1 MAGAEVYTPANP
13 TCKIMTFRPTMEEF
27 KDFNQYLVYMESQ
40 GAHRAGLAKVIP
52 PKGWKPRRTYDDIDD
67 LMIDAP
73 IQQMVAGQSGL
84 FTQYNIQKKPL
95 SVQEFRR
102 LANSDM
108 YCTPRYLNY
117 EDLERKYWKNLTFVS
132 PIYGADVS
140 GSLYDEDVE
149 EWNIGHLNSILDV
162 IEEDCGVSIQ
172 GVNTPYLYFGM
183 WKTTFS
189 WHTEDMDLYSINYL
203 HFGEPKSWYAIPPE
217 HGKRLERLA
226 TGFFPNSFKGCE
238 AFLRHKMTLISPSI
252 LKKYG
257 IPFDKITQEAGEF
270 MITFPYGYHA
280 GFNHGFNC
288 AESTNFATV
297 RWIDYGKVAT
307 QCTCSKDMVKI
318 SMEPFVKRFQPDR
331 YANWMLGKDSTPI
344 DHTFATP
351 SSTPELQSWLQRRRK
366 SKPANKGSTH
376 SRMRSK
382 RLRTTEEPVGLDG
395 SSALS
400 SSKRKGLGGPPG
412 PKVRRSVAGPAS
424 RAEKEEEDKEEK
436 KEGRGAES
444 KHNQNQNSVHLSG
457 PCRQMCVVKVNR
469 VESNSLGFASVDPKN
484 SCSSSFP
491 SPASLV
497 KNDLKAE
504 TDTHIDPQRLSGSG
518 VTSRTPEGL
527 RHLPEVIQMH
537 SGINQ
542 SRCYTP
548 EPQDLSTS
556 QDCSTRTATL
566 EASRLCSSSHTTNT
580 QMSLCRPDSEAQT
593 SSSSCQENSL
603 SLAPNTESSI
613 DTSTENHTNNPSKA
627 EKMDTVDPKH
637 INPHSTTEALYDL
650 KTEPAEGG
658 RCTPC
663 GPSSSS
669 GHKCSLEN
677 SSTEESIFPPLL
689 QRNAGDMPHL
699 TPEPLDKVGI
709 SPLPPV
715 LIQEMPSLTP
725 ADDGLTDGL
734 KSRAYTHQLA
744 PVLQR
749 ETPAGSPFSHGAKQ
763 EETETDL
770 MMSKQSLNA
779 EHANNWHLDSPY
791 NCDRAAVSS
800 LERSTAQFTSNA
812 MHKITSGGVQEMLI
826 IPEKDNAKL
835 ENLTPGQSDALSRHL
850 VQSIAPQTEQQS
862 SLAELT
868 SKDNSKDPALRD
880 SAFSLRSSSL
890 NGASNDNPQALSPSI
905 CTQNNSHTALQLH
918 HTTYSPSH
926 CTSYIEPKP
935 FSSSIWKNF
944 NSQSPAVLIQSLHPE
959 LASDFTHD
967 PLHYTM
973 WTEPQCKEVTDL
985 DDPEQ
990 DLRES
995 ENQKEE
1001 AGPLTW
1007 AQLEPTSLVSVGAVE
1022 PLGLCE
1028 EYELHRGETDGAKAL
1043 SLCGELGRQR
1053 ETQESLH
1060 SDIAVSPLVMRVG
1073 EQDGVSDMEEGGSDG
1088 EEAEQQGSAKGETSS
1103 DSSEEEEEEE
1113 EENDTSNYE
1122 CDESGLEPGEVCA
1135 YPALSVKRTTKSW
1148 RHPLRKP
1155 TARAVPTAVKQQAA
1169 SDDEPPEA
1177 SLADEDEP
1185 EMEVW
1190 AKPLVYLWQSRK
1202 SCFTAEREY
1211 NAHAA
1216 TMQPYC
1222 AVCTLFMPYYQAE
1235 DKGEDNRPIIT
1246 KDTSKPS
1253 STKDCSTRPC
1263 RSLRRTKPL
1272 IPEICFSFREQN
1284 CPPTPTNPLLQ
1295 EDGTSPL
1302 LNCQG
1307 CCLQV
1312 HASCYGVAADGVSEQ
1327 WSCDRCT
1334 EGSFTAEC
1342 SLCNLRGGAL
1352 KKTQNDKWAHVMCAV
1367 ALPEARFNN
1376 EAKRGPID
1384 TSRIPM
1390 QRYKLKCIYCRK
1402 RSAGR
1407 RQAGACIQCS
1417 CGRCPTSF
1425 HVTCAHAAGVIMEPD
1440 DWPYVVSITCH
1451 RHQSRSSSAQRA
1463 CQASISLGQT
1473 VISKHKNLRYYS
1485 SKVTQITSQTFYE
1498 VMFDDGSFS
1507 NDTYP
1512 EDIVSRDCVNL
1523 GPPEVGGTVQVKW
1536 PDGLFYGAK
1545 YLGSNISYMYQV
1557 EFEDGSQVLAKR
1569 EDVYTLDEDLPKKV
1583 KRRLSTASSMRF
1595 QDAFFTTQ
1603 GERKRQRT
1611 PNSRFQKDYVALP
1624 GLRTT
1629 AKSTWEQ
1636 RSHKGK

>member
-1 MAGAEVYTPANP
+1 MAGAEVFTPANP

-162 IEEDCGVSIQ
+162 IEEDSGVSIQ

-183 WKTTFS
+183 WKTSFS

-307 QCTCSKDMVKI
+307 QCTCSRDMVKI
-318 SMEPFVKRFQPDR
+318 SMEPFVKLFQPDR
-331 YANWMLGKDSTPI
+331 YPNWMLGKDSTPI
-344 DHTFATP
+344 DHTHATP
-351 SSTPELQSWLQRRRK
+351 STTPELQSWLQRRRK
-366 SKPANKGSTH
+366 TKPTNKGSH

-395 SSALS
+395 SSTLN
-400 SSKRKGLGGPPG
+400 SSKRKGLGGPLG
-412 PKVRRSVAGPAS
+412 PKVRRSVSGTTCKED
-424 RAEKEEEDKEEK
+424 EKEKK
-436 KEGRGAES
+436 KEAAT
-444 KHNQNQNSVHLSG
+444 KHNQNHNAFQLPG

-469 VESNSLGFASVDPKN
+469 VESNSLGFSTKGLSHN
-484 SCSSSFP
+484 SPSSTFP
-491 SPASLV
+491 SSASPL
-497 KNDLKAE
+497 NSDLKAK
-504 TDTHIDPQRLSGSG
+504 TDTCIDPKHLSESG

-527 RHLPEVIQMH
+527 RQWPEATQMRP
-537 SGINQ
+537 SINE
-542 SRCYTP
+542 SRCPSP
-548 EPQDLSTS
+548 EPQDLSTL
-556 QDCSTRTATL
+556 QDSSIRAPPL
-566 EASRLCSSSHTTNT
+566 EANVLSSPSHTTST
-580 QMSLCRPDSEAQT
+580 AAEMSLCPPDCEAKMHGSACREDT
-593 SSSSCQENSL
+593 L
-603 SLAPNTESSI
+603 SLEPNTESSM
-613 DTSTENHTNNPSKA
+613 DAGSENTNDAAKA
-627 EKMDTVDPKH
+627 EKMEKAADPKNF
-637 INPHSTTEALYDL
+637 NPHFNAEALYDV
-650 KTEPAEGG
+650 KTEPIDGG
-658 RCTPC
+658 SHFSCVSLSP
-663 GPSSSS
+663 S
-669 GHKCSLEN
+669 GHNCSSEN
-677 SSTEESIFPPLL
+677 SSPEDNLFPPLL
-689 QRNAGDMPHL
+689 QRNAVDMPRL
-699 TPEPLDKVGI
+699 TPEPVDKVGI
-709 SPLPPV
+709 CPLPPV
-715 LIQEMPSLTP
+715 LTQEMPSLTP
-725 ADDGLTDGL
+725 AHDGLTDVP
-734 KSRAYTHQLA
+734 KSRMCSNQVA

-749 ETPAGSPFSHGAKQ
+749 ETPTGCLPSHGAKQ
-763 EETETDL
+763 DKRETDL
-770 MMSKQSLNA
+770 MIAKERLAVKLS
-779 EHANNWHLDSPY
+779 NNWHSDSPY
-791 NCDRAAVSS
+791 NCEGAAVSVS
-800 LERSTAQFTSNA
+800 EGKTAHLTINA
-812 MHKITSGGVQEMLI
+812 MCKITSGDVHEMPI
-826 IPEKDNAKL
+826 AAEKDHTKL
-835 ENLTPGQSDALSRHL
+835 ENITTGQTEAPHRQL
-850 VQSIAPQTEQQS
+850 VQSNSSHTEQQY
-862 SLAELT
+862 SLTELAN
-868 SKDNSKDPALRD
+868 KYNSKDLVQRD
-880 SAFSLRSSSL
+880 SVSSLCSAGSLLTGSSNNNPAAPSPPVCTLNDSHSASQLHHNTAYSSSL
-890 NGASNDNPQALSPSI
+890 CAS
-905 CTQNNSHTALQLH
+905 QN
-918 HTTYSPSH
+918 
-926 CTSYIEPKP
+926 SYLESKP

-944 NSQSPAVLIQSLHPE
+944 NSQSPAVLIQSLNPE
-959 LASDFTHD
+959 LPPDFTHD
-967 PLHYTM
+967 TLPYTM

-985 DDPEQ
+985 DDPQQ

-995 ENQKEE
+995 DNLEDET
-1001 AGPLTW
+1001 GPLTW

-1022 PLGLCE
+1022 PMGICGD
-1028 EYELHRGETDGAKAL
+1028 YELHRGEAEGSEAL
-1043 SLCGELGRQR
+1043 SLCRELERQR
-1053 ETQESLH
+1053 DTEESLH
-1060 SDIAVSPLVMRVG
+1060 SGASVSPLEMGEG

-1088 EEAEQQGSAKGETSS
+1088 EEVEQQSNTKEDTSS
-1103 DSSEEEEEEE
+1103 DSSDEE
-1113 EENDTSNYE
+1113 EENNTSNYE
-1122 CDESGLEPGEVCA
+1122 CDELGLEPGEVCA
-1135 YPALSVKRTTKSW
+1135 YPALSVKRTSKSW

-1169 SDDEPPEA
+1169 SDDEPTEA
-1177 SLADEDEP
+1177 ALAEEEEQ
-1185 EMEVW
+1185 EMEAW
-1190 AKPLVYLWQSRK
+1190 AKPLVYLWQNKK

-1216 TMQPYC
+1216 TMQPFC
-1222 AVCTLFMPYYQAE
+1222 AVCTLFMPYYQGEDKAEENTPIAAE
-1235 DKGEDNRPIIT
+1235 DCT
-1246 KDTSKPS
+1246 KSPFPMEGP
-1253 STKDCSTRPC
+1253 TRLC
-1263 RSLRRTKPL
+1263 RGLRRTKPL
-1272 IPEICFSFREQN
+1272 VPEICFSFREQN

-1302 LNCQG
+1302 LCCQG

-1312 HASCYGVAADGVSEQ
+1312 HASCYGVAADDVSEQ

-1342 SLCNLRGGAL
+1342 CLCNLRGGAL
-1352 KKTQNDKWAHVMCAV
+1352 KKTQNDKWAHIMCAV
-1367 ALPEARFNN
+1367 ALPEARFSN

-1390 QRYKLKCIYCRK
+1390 QRYKLRCIYCRK
-1402 RSAGR
+1402 RCAGK

-1425 HVTCAHAAGVIMEPD
+1425 HVTCAHAAGVTMEPD

-1451 RHQSRSSSAQRA
+1451 RHQSRSSSAKQRA

-1485 SKVTQITSQTFYE
+1485 SKVTQISSQMFYE

-1523 GPPEVGGTVQVKW
+1523 GPPEVGEAVQVKW

-1545 YLGSNISYMYQV
+1545 YLGSNVSYMYQV

>member
-1 MAGAEVYTPANP
+1 MAGAEVFTPANP

-297 RWIDYGKVAT
+297 RWIDYGKIAT

-331 YANWMLGKDSTPI
+331 YANWMLGKDSAPV
-344 DHTFATP
+344 DHTLATP
-351 SSTPELQSWLQRRRK
+351 STTPELQSWLQRRRK
-366 SKPANKGSTH
+366 TKSSNKSGTH

-382 RLRTTEEPVGLDG
+382 RLRTTEEPVDLDG
-395 SSALS
+395 NAALS
-400 SSKRKGLGGPPG
+400 SSKRKSLSGPSG
-412 PKVRRSVAGPAS
+412 PKVRRSVAATACRG
-424 RAEKEEEDKEEK
+424 EKDTEEK
-436 KEGRGAES
+436 KEGREVES
-444 KHNQNQNSVHLSG
+444 KHNQNQISAQLSG

-469 VESNSLGFASVDPKN
+469 VEGNSLGFSDLEPKN
-484 SCSSSFP
+484 SQSSSCTSTARP
-491 SPASLV
+491 V
-497 KNDLKAE
+497 KKDLKAE
-504 TDTHIDPQRLSGSG
+504 TVTLSGSG
-518 VTSRTPEGL
+518 VKSRTPEGF
-527 RHLPEVIQMH
+527 RHWPKTSQMH
-537 SGINQ
+537 TGTDEPVHGS
-542 SRCYTP
+542 P
-548 EPQDLSTS
+548 EPQDLSLS
-556 QDCSTRTATL
+556 QDCSIRATKL
-566 EASRLCSSSHTTNT
+566 SSSSHTK
-580 QMSLCRPDSEAQT
+580 DSSVETDMASCPLDCDAQT
-593 SSSSCQENSL
+593 SSSLCRENSL
-603 SLAPNTESSI
+603 SLRPNFTSST
-613 DTSTENHTNNPSKA
+613 DTGTRNIINNAAKPQKT
-627 EKMDTVDPKH
+627 DTVDPKH
-637 INPHSTTEALYDL
+637 INPHITTEALYDL
-650 KTEPAEGG
+650 KPEPVEGDS
-658 RCTPC
+658 CTSC
-663 GPSSSS
+663 ASSS
-669 GHKCSLEN
+669 GRNCNLIN
-677 SSTEESIFPPLL
+677 SNTEENIFPPLL
-689 QRNAGDMPHL
+689 QMNAGDMPHL
-699 TPEPLDKVGI
+699 TPEPADKIGI
-709 SPLPPV
+709 CSLPPV
-715 LIQEMPSLTP
+715 LTQEMPSLTP
-725 ADDGLTDGL
+725 ADIGLSDVP
-734 KSRAYTHQLA
+734 KSRTSSHRVA

-749 ETPAGSPFSHGAKQ
+749 ETPAGSPSSHEFKQ
-763 EETETDL
+763 EEAGTDL
-770 MMSKQSLNA
+770 MMSKESLCV
-779 EHANNWHLDSPY
+779 EDANNWHLDPPY
-791 NCDRAAVSS
+791 NCEAAAAAAASS
-800 LERSTAQFTSNA
+800 LEHNVAHLSSNT
-812 MHKITSGGVQEMLI
+812 MQKITSGGVHEILI
-826 IPEKDNAKL
+826 MPEIAVEKDHTKL
-835 ENLTPGQSDALSRHL
+835 ENLNSGLSDVSSCQLAGN
-850 VQSIAPQTEQQS
+850 IAAQTKQQS
-862 SLAELT
+862 SLTELV
-868 SKDNSKDPALRD
+868 SNDNSKEPAQRD
-880 SAFSLRSSSL
+880 IAFSLSGAGSPLTASS
-890 NGASNDNPQALSPSI
+890 NNNPQPPSPPVR
-905 CTQNNSHTALQLH
+905 TQNASQSALQLS
-918 HTTYSPSH
+918 TYSLSH
-926 CTSYIEPKP
+926 CTPQNPYMEPKP
-935 FSSSIWKNF
+935 FSSSIWKNL
-944 NSQSPAVLIQSLHPE
+944 NSQSPAVLIQSLNPE
-959 LASDFTHD
+959 LPSDFTHD
-967 PLHYTM
+967 PLPYTM

-995 ENQKEE
+995 VNQEEE

-1007 AQLEPTSLVSVGAVE
+1007 AQLEPTSLVSVGATE
-1022 PLGLCE
+1022 HLGLCGD
-1028 EYELHRGETDGAKAL
+1028 YELHRGETDGAEAL
-1043 SLCGELGRQR
+1043 SLCRELGRR
-1053 ETQESLH
+1053 KETEESLH
-1060 SDIAVSPLVMRVG
+1060 SDSAVTPLVMRVG
-1073 EQDGVSDMEEGGSDG
+1073 EPDEVSDMEEGGSDG
-1088 EEAEQQGSAKGETSS
+1088 EEAAQRSIVKRESSSESS
-1103 DSSEEEEEEE
+1103 DEE

-1135 YPALSVKRTTKSW
+1135 YPVLSVKRTTKSW

-1177 SLADEDEP
+1177 SLAEEEEEEP
-1185 EMEVW
+1185 EMEAW
-1190 AKPLVYLWQSRK
+1190 AKPLIYLWQNRK

-1216 TMQPYC
+1216 TMLPYC
-1222 AVCTLFMPYYQAE
+1222 AVCALFMPYYQAE
-1235 DKGEDNRPIIT
+1235 DKPEDNRPNIAMET
-1246 KDTSKPS
+1246 PKSPS
-1253 STKDCSTRPC
+1253 SQEVSAYPHRG
-1263 RSLRRTKPL
+1263 LRRTKPL
-1272 IPEICFSFREQN
+1272 VPEICFSYREQN

-1295 EDGTSPL
+1295 EDGISPL
-1302 LNCQG
+1302 LYCQG

-1312 HASCYGVAADGVSEQ
+1312 HASCYGVAADDVSEQ

-1334 EGSFTAEC
+1334 EGNFTAEC
-1342 SLCNLRGGAL
+1342 GLCNLRGGAL
-1352 KKTQNDKWAHVMCAV
+1352 KKTQNDKWAHIMCAV
-1367 ALPEARFNN
+1367 ALPEARFIN

-1384 TSRIPM
+1384 TSMIPM

-1402 RSAGR
+1402 RCAGK

-1451 RHQSRSSSAQRA
+1451 RHQSRSSSAKQRA

-1485 SKVTQITSQTFYE
+1485 SKVTQITSQMFYE

-1512 EDIVSRDCVNL
+1512 EDIVSRDCVNV
-1523 GPPEVGGTVQVKW
+1523 GPPEVGEAVQVKW

-1545 YLGSNISYMYQV
+1545 YLGSNVSYMYQV

-1583 KRRLSTASSMRF
+1583 KRRLSQASSMRF

-1611 PNSRFQKDYVALP
+1611 PNSRFQKDFVALS

-1629 AKSTWEQ
+1629 IKSTWEQ

>member
-331 YANWMLGKDSTPI
+331 YPTWMLGKDLTPI
-344 DHTFATP
+344 DHTHATP
-351 SSTPELQSWLQRRRK
+351 STTPELQSWLQRRRK
-366 SKPANKGSTH
+366 AKSAAKGGGH

-395 SSALS
+395 ASTLNT
-400 SSKRKGLGGPPG
+400 SKRKGVGGPPVA
-412 PKVRRSVAGPAS
+412 KVRKSISGPAC
-424 RAEKEEEDKEEK
+424 KEEK
-436 KEGRGAES
+436 EKKKEQES
-444 KHNQNQNSVHLSG
+444 KHNINQTSAQLPG
-457 PCRQMCVVKVNR
+457 ACRQMCVVKVNR
-469 VESNSLGFASVDPKN
+469 VESQNLGFPQKEPSHE
-484 SCSSSFP
+484 CQSSS
-491 SPASLV
+491 SESQMQ
-497 KNDLKAE
+497 DELKTEAE
-504 TDTHIDPQRLSGSG
+504 IDPQLLSGPE
-518 VTSRTPEGL
+518 VTGSAPEGL
-527 RHLPEVIQMH
+527 GLSPKAPE
-537 SGINQ
+537 INE
-542 SRCYTP
+542 SRSCSP
-548 EPQDLSTS
+548 EPRDLSTCK
-556 QDCSTRTATL
+556 DCSIRIPPLDARNL
-566 EASRLCSSSHTTNT
+566 NSSSHT
-580 QMSLCRPDSEAQT
+580 ST
-593 SSSSCQENSL
+593 SSETVTDSCPSDCKEQRSSFSCRDDTLL
-603 SLAPNTESSI
+603 SNADNGMDAAAEDNADKTVKTEQ
-613 DTSTENHTNNPSKA
+613 
-627 EKMDTVDPKH
+627 MDTAVDPQH
-637 INPHSTTEALYDL
+637 INPHTTAEALYDL
-650 KTEPAEGG
+650 QSEPVEGG
-658 RCTPC
+658 SFTLCKLLSP
-663 GPSSSS
+663 P
-669 GHKCSLEN
+669 HNCSLGN
-677 SSTEESIFPPLL
+677 SGKEEILSPPCL
-689 QRNAGDMPHL
+689 QKNAVEMPQL
-699 TPEPLDKVGI
+699 TPEPADKVEI
-709 SPLPPV
+709 CPLPPV
-715 LIQEMPSLTP
+715 LTQEMPSLTP
-725 ADDGLTDGL
+725 ADDGLTDFP
-734 KSRAYTHQLA
+734 KSKMGHLQIA

-749 ETPAGSPFSHGAKQ
+749 ETSAGSPPSHEAKQ
-763 EETETDL
+763 EEKESEAMVSTE
-770 MMSKQSLNA
+770 SA
-779 EHANNWHLDSPY
+779 AGEHANNWHLDSPCQY
-791 NCDRAAVSS
+791 EGAAVPSS
-800 LERSTAQFTSNA
+800 EESKPQLTANGP
-812 MHKITSGGVQEMLI
+812 HKTPSGDAHETVTE
-826 IPEKDNAKL
+826 EKDQTNQ
-835 ENLTPGQSDALSRHL
+835 P
-850 VQSIAPQTEQQS
+850 VQSSAAPKEQDS
-862 SLAELT
+862 DLPHP
-868 SKDNSKDPALRD
+868 KDSNSKDPAETD
-880 SAFSLRSSSL
+880 STFSLNSAGSL
-890 NGASNDNPQALSPSI
+890 WTSTSNSDVPAPAPALYSESE
-905 CTQNNSHTALQLH
+905 SHSTPH
-918 HTTYSPSH
+918 HPLNHPPFSPSH
-926 CTSYIEPKP
+926 STSQNTFEESKT
-935 FSSSIWKNF
+935 FSSSIWKNL
-944 NSQSPAVLIQSLHPE
+944 NSQSPAVLIQSLDSE
-959 LASDFTHD
+959 LPNDFTHD
-967 PLHYTM
+967 PLPYTM

-985 DDPEQ
+985 EDPDQ
-990 DLRES
+990 DFRQS
-995 ENQKEE
+995 GDRDKEG
-1001 AGPLTW
+1001 GPLTW
-1007 AQLEPTSLVSVGAVE
+1007 AQLEPTSLVSVGAIE
-1022 PLGLCE
+1022 PLRLCGD
-1028 EYELHRGETDGAKAL
+1028 YEMQRGEIDGSEAM
-1043 SLCGELGRQR
+1043 SLCRELGRQR
-1053 ETQESLH
+1053 EAEKGPR
-1060 SDIAVSPLVMRVG
+1060 SDPAVSPLRIGG
-1073 EQDGVSDMEEGGSDG
+1073 EQDGVSDMEE
-1088 EEAEQQGSAKGETSS
+1088 
-1103 DSSEEEEEEE
+1103 EEEEEEE
-1113 EENDTSNYE
+1113 EGSGGEEAEQQCSAKGESSSDSSDEEEEEEENNTNNYD

-1135 YPALSVKRTTKSW
+1135 YPALSVKRTSKSW

-1155 TARAVPTAVKQQAA
+1155 TARAVPTAVKQQAT

-1177 SLADEDEP
+1177 SLAEE
-1185 EMEVW
+1185 EEEGQQMEAW
-1190 AKPLVYLWQSRK
+1190 AKPLVHLWQSRK
-1202 SCFTAEREY
+1202 SCFAMEKEY

-1235 DKGEDNRPIIT
+1235 DKTDDSKDIGET
-1246 KDTSKPS
+1246 DTSPMEGPAPPS
-1253 STKDCSTRPC
+1253 
-1263 RSLRRTKPL
+1263 RSKPL

-1284 CPPTPTNPLLQ
+1284 FPPTPTHPLLQ

-1302 LNCQG
+1302 LSCQS

-1312 HASCYGVAADGVSEQ
+1312 HASCYGVVADAISEK
-1327 WSCDRCT
+1327 WSCDRCA
-1334 EGSFTAEC
+1334 EESFTAEC
-1342 SLCNLRGGAL
+1342 CLCNLRGGAL

-1367 ALPEARFNN
+1367 ALPEARFSD
-1376 EAKRGPID
+1376 EAKRSPID

-1390 QRYKLKCIYCRK
+1390 QRYKLK
-1402 RSAGR
+1402 
-1407 RQAGACIQCS
+1407 QQ
-1417 CGRCPTSF
+1417 
-1425 HVTCAHAAGVIMEPD
+1425 
-1440 DWPYVVSITCH
+1440 
-1451 RHQSRSSSAQRA
+1451 A

-1485 SKVTQITSQTFYE
+1485 SKVTQISSQTFYE

-1512 EDIVSRDCVNL
+1512 EDIVSRDCVNS
-1523 GPPEVGGTVQVKW
+1523 GPPEVGEAVQVKW

-1545 YLGSNISYMYQV
+1545 YLGSSVSYMYQV

>member
-27 KDFNQYLVYMESQ
+27 RDFNQYLVYMESQ

-108 YCTPRYLNY
+108 HCTPRYLNY

-140 GSLYDEDVE
+140 GTLYDEDVE

-203 HFGEPKSWYAIPPE
+203 HFGEPKSWLVWGRDSVAD
-217 HGKRLERLA
+217 
-226 TGFFPNSFKGCE
+226 GFFPNSFKGCE
-238 AFLRHKMTLISPSI
+238 AFLRHKMTLISPSV

-288 AESTNFATV
+288 AESTNFATL

-331 YANWMLGKDSTPI
+331 YANWMLGKDSTTI
-344 DHTFATP
+344 DHTLATP
-351 SSTPELQSWLQRRRK
+351 STTPELQSWLQRRRK
-366 SKPANKGSTH
+366 NKPVNKGYWIHT
-376 SRMRSK
+376 
-382 RLRTTEEPVGLDG
+382 
-395 SSALS
+395 
-400 SSKRKGLGGPPG
+400 
-412 PKVRRSVAGPAS
+412 VA
-424 RAEKEEEDKEEK
+424 
-436 KEGRGAES
+436 
-444 KHNQNQNSVHLSG
+444 
-457 PCRQMCVVKVNR
+457 M
-469 VESNSLGFASVDPKN
+469 F
-484 SCSSSFP
+484 
-491 SPASLV
+491 
-497 KNDLKAE
+497 
-504 TDTHIDPQRLSGSG
+504 
-518 VTSRTPEGL
+518 
-527 RHLPEVIQMH
+527 
-537 SGINQ
+537 
-542 SRCYTP
+542 
-548 EPQDLSTS
+548 
-556 QDCSTRTATL
+556 
-566 EASRLCSSSHTTNT
+566 
-580 QMSLCRPDSEAQT
+580 
-593 SSSSCQENSL
+593 
-603 SLAPNTESSI
+603 
-613 DTSTENHTNNPSKA
+613 
-627 EKMDTVDPKH
+627 
-637 INPHSTTEALYDL
+637 
-650 KTEPAEGG
+650 
-658 RCTPC
+658 
-663 GPSSSS
+663 
-669 GHKCSLEN
+669 
-677 SSTEESIFPPLL
+677 LL
-689 QRNAGDMPHL
+689 FFM
-699 TPEPLDKVGI
+699 
-709 SPLPPV
+709 
-715 LIQEMPSLTP
+715 
-725 ADDGLTDGL
+725 
-734 KSRAYTHQLA
+734 
-744 PVLQR
+744 
-749 ETPAGSPFSHGAKQ
+749 
-763 EETETDL
+763 
-770 MMSKQSLNA
+770 
-779 EHANNWHLDSPY
+779 
-791 NCDRAAVSS
+791 
-800 LERSTAQFTSNA
+800 
-812 MHKITSGGVQEMLI
+812 
-826 IPEKDNAKL
+826 
-835 ENLTPGQSDALSRHL
+835 
-850 VQSIAPQTEQQS
+850 
-862 SLAELT
+862 
-868 SKDNSKDPALRD
+868 
-880 SAFSLRSSSL
+880 
-890 NGASNDNPQALSPSI
+890 
-905 CTQNNSHTALQLH
+905 
-918 HTTYSPSH
+918 
-926 CTSYIEPKP
+926 
-935 FSSSIWKNF
+935 
-944 NSQSPAVLIQSLHPE
+944 
-959 LASDFTHD
+959 
-967 PLHYTM
+967 
-973 WTEPQCKEVTDL
+973 
-985 DDPEQ
+985 
-990 DLRES
+990 
-995 ENQKEE
+995 
-1001 AGPLTW
+1001 
-1007 AQLEPTSLVSVGAVE
+1007 VSVLE
-1022 PLGLCE
+1022 M
-1028 EYELHRGETDGAKAL
+1028 
-1043 SLCGELGRQR
+1043 GRQR
-1053 ETQESLH
+1053 EAGENLQ
-1060 SDIAVSPLVMRVG
+1060 SDAAVLPLRMGRG
-1073 EQDGVSDMEEGGSDG
+1073 EQDELCDMEEGGSDVDDDV
-1088 EEAEQQGSAKGETSS
+1088 EQESSTKGGSSS
-1103 DSSEEEEEEE
+1103 DSSDE
-1113 EENDTSNYE
+1113 EENDTTNIN

-1135 YPALSVKRTTKSW
+1135 VSIICTKTTKSW

-1177 SLADEDEP
+1177 SLAEE
-1185 EMEVW
+1185 EHEIEGW
-1190 AKPLVYLWQSRK
+1190 ARPLIYLWQNK
-1202 SCFTAEREY
+1202 KCCFTAEREY

-1216 TMQPYC
+1216 TMPPYC
-1222 AVCTLFMPYYQAE
+1222 AVCTLFMPYYQ
-1235 DKGEDNRPIIT
+1235 
-1246 KDTSKPS
+1246 DTSKS
-1253 STKDCSTRPC
+1253 SSSKEDSTNQC
-1263 RSLRRTKPL
+1263 GGLRKTKPL

-1302 LNCQG
+1302 LYCQG

-1312 HASCYGVAADGVSEQ
+1312 HASCYGVAADDVSEQ

-1334 EGSFTAEC
+1334 EGSVTAEC
-1342 SLCNLRGGAL
+1342 CLCNLRGGAL

-1367 ALPEARFNN
+1367 ALPEVRFSN
-1376 EAKRGPID
+1376 EAKRSPID
-1384 TSRIPM
+1384 TTRIPM

-1402 RSAGR
+1402 RCMGK

-1425 HVTCAHAAGVIMEPD
+1425 HVTCAHAAGVVMEPD

-1451 RHQSRSSSAQRA
+1451 RHQSRSSSKQRA
-1463 CQASISLGQT
+1463 CQPSISLGQT

-1485 SKVTQITSQTFYE
+1485 SKVTQITCQTFYE

-1523 GPPEVGGTVQVKW
+1523 GPPEVGEAVQVKW
-1536 PDGLFYGAK
+1536 PDGLFYCAK

-1595 QDAFFTTQ
+1595 QDTFFTTQ

>member
-27 KDFNQYLVYMESQ
+27 RDFNQYLVYMESQ

-331 YANWMLGKDSTPI
+331 YPNWMVGKDSTPI
-344 DHTFATP
+344 DHTHATP

-366 SKPANKGSTH
+366 TKPTNKGSSH

-400 SSKRKGLGGPPG
+400 NSKRKGLGGPPG
-412 PKVRRSVAGPAS
+412 PKVRRSVAGTTC
-424 RAEKEEEDKEEK
+424 REEEKEKK
-436 KEGRGAES
+436 KEAES
-444 KHNQNQNSVHLSG
+444 KHNLNQNSIQLHD

-469 VESNSLGFASVDPKN
+469 VESNSLGFSSKRPSHN
-484 SCSSSFP
+484 SHCSLFP
-491 SPASLV
+491 SPASPI
-497 KNDLKAE
+497 KNEVKAE
-504 TDTHIDPQRLSGSG
+504 TVTHIDPQHLSGSG
-518 VTSRTPEGL
+518 ATSRTPEGL
-527 RHLPEVIQMH
+527 RQQPEATQMH
-537 SGINQ
+537 PAINE
-542 SRCYTP
+542 SRCCSP

-556 QDCSTRTATL
+556 QDCSIRVTHL
-566 EASRLCSSSHTTNT
+566 EANKPSSSSNTTST
-580 QMSLCRPDSEAQT
+580 CAETEMSLCPPDCEPQT
-593 SSSSCQENSL
+593 SSSSCREDTL
-603 SLAPNTESSI
+603 SLTPNTDSNM
-613 DTSTENHTNNPSKA
+613 DTGTENNTNNTAKA
-627 EKMDTVDPKH
+627 EKMDTVVDTKH
-637 INPHSTTEALYDL
+637 ITPHSTTEALYDL
-650 KTEPAEGG
+650 KAEPVEGDSY
-658 RCTPC
+658 TSC
-663 GPSSSS
+663 GSFSPS
-669 GHKCSLEN
+669 GHNCSLEK
-677 SSTEESIFPPLL
+677 SSTEENLFPPLL
-689 QRNAGDMPHL
+689 QRNAVDMPQL
-699 TPEPLDKVGI
+699 TPEPADKVGI
-709 SPLPPV
+709 CPLPPV
-715 LIQEMPSLTP
+715 LTQEMPSLTP
-725 ADDGLTDGL
+725 ADDGLTDEP
-734 KSRAYTHQLA
+734 KSSMCSHQVA

-749 ETPAGSPFSHGAKQ
+749 ETPTGSLSSHGAKR
-763 EETETDL
+763 EERETELIT
-770 MMSKQSLNA
+770 SKESLTV

-791 NCDRAAVSS
+791 NCEAVSG
-800 LERSTAQFTSNA
+800 LEGNTAHLTANA
-812 MHKITSGGVQEMLI
+812 MHKITSGGAHKMLI
-826 IPEKDNAKL
+826 MPDIAVEKDHTKL
-835 ENLTPGQSDALSRHL
+835 ENLTPGQSDVTPGQL
-850 VQSIAPQTEQQS
+850 VQSGAPQTEQHS
-862 SLAELT
+862 NLAELAST
-868 SKDNSKDPALRD
+868 DDSKESTERD
-880 SAFSLRSSSL
+880 STFILSSAGSLL
-890 NGASNDNPQALSPSI
+890 TGASNNNPPAPFPPL
-905 CTQNNSHTALQLH
+905 CTQSDSHSALQLNH
-918 HTTYSPSH
+918 HTTFSPSH
-926 CTSYIEPKP
+926 CTSQNPYMEPKS
-935 FSSSIWKNF
+935 FSTSIWKNF
-944 NSQSPAVLIQSLHPE
+944 SSQSPAVLIQSLHPE
-959 LASDFTHD
+959 LPSDFTHD
-967 PLHYTM
+967 PLPYTM

-985 DDPEQ
+985 EDPDQ

-995 ENQKEE
+995 ENQEE
-1001 AGPLTW
+1001 EGGPLTW

-1022 PLGLCE
+1022 PLGLCGD
-1028 EYELHRGETDGAKAL
+1028 YGLHRGEEDGAEAL
-1043 SLCGELGRQR
+1043 SLCRELGRQR
-1053 ETQESLH
+1053 EAEESLH
-1060 SDIAVSPLVMRVG
+1060 SDAAVSPLGTGER
-1073 EQDGVSDMEEGGSDG
+1073 EQDGVSDMEIGGSDG
-1088 EEAEQQGSAKGETSS
+1088 EEAEQQSSAKGESSSESS
-1103 DSSEEEEEEE
+1103 DEEEEEE

-1155 TARAVPTAVKQQAA
+1155 TARAVPTAVKQQAT

-1177 SLADEDEP
+1177 SLAEEEEQ

-1190 AKPLVYLWQSRK
+1190 AKPLIYLWQNRK

-1211 NAHAA
+1211 NANAA
-1216 TMQPYC
+1216 TMQPCC
-1222 AVCTLFMPYYQAE
+1222 AVCTLFMPYYQPE
-1235 DKGEDNRPIIT
+1235 DKAEDNRPAT
-1246 KDTSKPS
+1246 AKDTSKS
-1253 STKDCSTRPC
+1253 SSPMEGPTRPC
-1263 RSLRRTKPL
+1263 RGLRKTKPL
-1272 IPEICFSFREQN
+1272 VPEICFSFREQN

-1302 LNCQG
+1302 LYCQG

-1312 HASCYGVAADGVSEQ
+1312 HASCYGVAADDVSEQ

-1342 SLCNLRGGAL
+1342 CLCNLRGGAL

-1367 ALPEARFNN
+1367 ALPEARFSD

-1390 QRYKLKCIYCRK
+1390 QRYKLK
-1402 RSAGR
+1402 
-1407 RQAGACIQCS
+1407 
-1417 CGRCPTSF
+1417 
-1425 HVTCAHAAGVIMEPD
+1425 
-1440 DWPYVVSITCH
+1440 
-1451 RHQSRSSSAQRA
+1451 QRA

-1485 SKVTQITSQTFYE
+1485 SKVTQITSQMFYE

-1523 GPPEVGGTVQVKW
+1523 GPPEVGEAVQVKW

>member
-1 MAGAEVYTPANP
+1 
-13 TCKIMTFRPTMEEF
+13 
-27 KDFNQYLVYMESQ
+27 
-40 GAHRAGLAKVIP
+40 
-52 PKGWKPRRTYDDIDD
+52 
-67 LMIDAP
+67 
-73 IQQMVAGQSGL
+73 
-84 FTQYNIQKKPL
+84 
-95 SVQEFRR
+95 
-102 LANSDM
+102 
-108 YCTPRYLNY
+108 
-117 EDLERKYWKNLTFVS
+117 
-132 PIYGADVS
+132 
-140 GSLYDEDVE
+140 
-149 EWNIGHLNSILDV
+149 
-162 IEEDCGVSIQ
+162 
-172 GVNTPYLYFGM
+172 
-183 WKTTFS
+183 
-189 WHTEDMDLYSINYL
+189 
-203 HFGEPKSWYAIPPE
+203 
-217 HGKRLERLA
+217 
-226 TGFFPNSFKGCE
+226 
-238 AFLRHKMTLISPSI
+238 MTLISPSI

-331 YANWMLGKDSTPI
+331 YPNWMVGKDSTPI
-344 DHTFATP
+344 DHTHATP

-366 SKPANKGSTH
+366 TKPTNKGSSH

-400 SSKRKGLGGPPG
+400 NSKRKGLGGPPG
-412 PKVRRSVAGPAS
+412 PKVRRSVAGTTC
-424 RAEKEEEDKEEK
+424 REEEKEKK
-436 KEGRGAES
+436 KEAES
-444 KHNQNQNSVHLSG
+444 KHNLNQNSIQLHD

-469 VESNSLGFASVDPKN
+469 VESNSLGFSSKRPSHN
-484 SCSSSFP
+484 SHCSLFP
-491 SPASLV
+491 SPASPI
-497 KNDLKAE
+497 KNEVKAE
-504 TDTHIDPQRLSGSG
+504 TVTHIDPQHHSGSG
-518 VTSRTPEGL
+518 ATSRTPEGL
-527 RHLPEVIQMH
+527 RQQPEATQMH
-537 SGINQ
+537 PAINE
-542 SRCYTP
+542 SRCCSP

-556 QDCSTRTATL
+556 QDCSIRVTHL
-566 EASRLCSSSHTTNT
+566 EANKPSSSSNTTST
-580 QMSLCRPDSEAQT
+580 CAETEMSLCPPDCEPQT
-593 SSSSCQENSL
+593 SSSSCREDTL
-603 SLAPNTESSI
+603 SLTPNTDSNM
-613 DTSTENHTNNPSKA
+613 DRGTENNTNNTAKA
-627 EKMDTVDPKH
+627 EKMDTVVDTKH
-637 INPHSTTEALYDL
+637 ITPHSTTEALYDL
-650 KTEPAEGG
+650 KAEPVEGDSY
-658 RCTPC
+658 TSC
-663 GPSSSS
+663 GSFSPS
-669 GHKCSLEN
+669 GHNCSLEK
-677 SSTEESIFPPLL
+677 SSTEENLFPPLL
-689 QRNAGDMPHL
+689 QRNAVDMPQL
-699 TPEPLDKVGI
+699 TPEPADKVGI
-709 SPLPPV
+709 CPLPPV
-715 LIQEMPSLTP
+715 LTQEMPSLTP
-725 ADDGLTDGL
+725 ADDGLTDEP
-734 KSRAYTHQLA
+734 KSSMCSHQVA

-749 ETPAGSPFSHGAKQ
+749 ETPTGSLSSHGAKR
-763 EETETDL
+763 EERETELIT
-770 MMSKQSLNA
+770 SKESLTV

-791 NCDRAAVSS
+791 NCEAVSG
-800 LERSTAQFTSNA
+800 LEGNTAHLTANA
-812 MHKITSGGVQEMLI
+812 MHKITSGGAHKMLI
-826 IPEKDNAKL
+826 MPDIAVEKDHTKL
-835 ENLTPGQSDALSRHL
+835 ENLTPGQSDVTPGQL
-850 VQSIAPQTEQQS
+850 VQSGAPQTEQHS
-862 SLAELT
+862 NLAELAST
-868 SKDNSKDPALRD
+868 DDSKESTERD
-880 SAFSLRSSSL
+880 STFSLSSAGSL
-890 NGASNDNPQALSPSI
+890 LTGASNNNPLAPFPPL
-905 CTQNNSHTALQLH
+905 CTQSDSHSALQLNH
-918 HTTYSPSH
+918 HTTFSPSH
-926 CTSYIEPKP
+926 CTSQNPYMEPKS
-935 FSSSIWKNF
+935 FSTSIWKNF
-944 NSQSPAVLIQSLHPE
+944 SSQSPAVLIQSLHPE
-959 LASDFTHD
+959 LPSDFTHD
-967 PLHYTM
+967 PLPYTM

-985 DDPEQ
+985 EDPDQ

-995 ENQKEE
+995 ENQEE
-1001 AGPLTW
+1001 EGGPLTW

-1022 PLGLCE
+1022 PLGLCGD
-1028 EYELHRGETDGAKAL
+1028 YGLHRGEEDGAEAL
-1043 SLCGELGRQR
+1043 SLCRELGRQR
-1053 ETQESLH
+1053 EAEESLH
-1060 SDIAVSPLVMRVG
+1060 SDAAVSPLGTGER
-1073 EQDGVSDMEEGGSDG
+1073 EQDGVSDMEIGGSDG
-1088 EEAEQQGSAKGETSS
+1088 EEAEQQSSAKGESSSESS
-1103 DSSEEEEEEE
+1103 DEEEEEE

-1155 TARAVPTAVKQQAA
+1155 TARAVPTAVKQQAT

-1177 SLADEDEP
+1177 SLAEEEEQ

-1190 AKPLVYLWQSRK
+1190 AKPLIYLWQNRK

-1211 NAHAA
+1211 NANAA
-1216 TMQPYC
+1216 TMQPCC
-1222 AVCTLFMPYYQAE
+1222 AVCTLFMPYYQPE
-1235 DKGEDNRPIIT
+1235 DKAEDNRPAT
-1246 KDTSKPS
+1246 AKDTSKS
-1253 STKDCSTRPC
+1253 SSPMEGPTRPC
-1263 RSLRRTKPL
+1263 RGLRKTKPL
-1272 IPEICFSFREQN
+1272 VPEICFSFREQN

-1302 LNCQG
+1302 LYCQG

-1312 HASCYGVAADGVSEQ
+1312 HASCYGVAADDVSEQ

-1342 SLCNLRGGAL
+1342 CLCNLRGGAL

-1367 ALPEARFNN
+1367 ALPEARFSD

-1402 RSAGR
+1402 RCAGK

-1451 RHQSRSSSAQRA
+1451 RHQSRSSSAKQRA

-1485 SKVTQITSQTFYE
+1485 SKVTQITSQMFYE

-1523 GPPEVGGTVQVKW
+1523 GPPEVGEAVQVKW

>member
-1 MAGAEVYTPANP
+1 MAGAEVFTPANP

-52 PKGWKPRRTYDDIDD
+52 PKGWKPRRTYDDIDE

-95 SVQEFRR
+95 NVQEFRR

-307 QCTCSKDMVKI
+307 QCTCSRDMVKI

-331 YANWMLGKDSTPI
+331 YPNWMLGKDSAPI
-344 DHTFATP
+344 DHTHATP

-366 SKPANKGSTH
+366 TRPTNKGSSHT
-376 SRMRSK
+376 RMRSK

-400 SSKRKGLGGPPG
+400 SSKRKGLGGSPG
-412 PKVRRSVAGPAS
+412 PKVRRSVAGTTC
-424 RAEKEEEDKEEK
+424 REEETEK
-436 KEGRGAES
+436 KKEAES
-444 KHNQNQNSVHLSG
+444 KHNQNQNSVQLSG

-469 VESNSLGFASVDPKN
+469 VESNTLGFSNKESSHN
-484 SCSSSFP
+484 SHCSPFP
-491 SPASLV
+491 SPASSM
-497 KNDLKAE
+497 KNDLKAK
-504 TDTHIDPQRLSGSG
+504 TDTHVDPQHLSGSG
-518 VTSRTPEGL
+518 VTGRTLEGL
-527 RHLPEVIQMH
+527 RQWPEASQMH
-537 SGINQ
+537 PGNNE
-542 SRCYTP
+542 SRCCSF

-556 QDCSTRTATL
+556 QDCSIRVSPL
-566 EASRLCSSSHTTNT
+566 EDNKLGSSSHTTST
-580 QMSLCRPDSEAQT
+580 SADPEMSLCPTDSKA
-593 SSSSCQENSL
+593 SSSSCREDTL
-603 SLAPNTESSI
+603 SLTPNTDSSM
-613 DTSTENHTNNPSKA
+613 DTGAEKYTKNTVKA
-627 EKMDTVDPKH
+627 EKMDIGVDPKH
-637 INPHSTTEALYDL
+637 INPLHSTTEALYSR
-650 KTEPAEGG
+650 KTEPVEGDSYTS
-658 RCTPC
+658 CDPLS
-663 GPSSSS
+663 PS
-669 GHKCSLEN
+669 GHNCSLEK
-677 SSTEESIFPPLL
+677 SSTEESLFPPLL
-689 QRNAGDMPHL
+689 QRNALDMPRL
-699 TPEPLDKVGI
+699 TPEPADKVGI
-709 SPLPPV
+709 CPLPPV
-715 LIQEMPSLTP
+715 LTQEMPSLTP
-725 ADDGLTDGL
+725 AHDGITDVPKATL
-734 KSRAYTHQLA
+734 CSHQIA

-749 ETPAGSPFSHGAKQ
+749 ETPTGSPASHEAKQ
-763 EETETDL
+763 EEGETDL
-770 MMSKQSLNA
+770 IMSKEPLTV
-779 EHANNWHLDSPY
+779 EHANNWHLDSPH
-791 NCDRAAVSS
+791 NCEGTAVSA
-800 LERSTAQFTSNA
+800 LKGNMAHLTANA
-812 MHKITSGGVQEMLI
+812 MHKITSVGVHKMLI
-826 IPEKDNAKL
+826 TPEIAAENDRTKL
-835 ENLTPGQSDALSRHL
+835 EDVTPGESDVSTHQLVLST
-850 VQSIAPQTEQQS
+850 APQTEQQY
-862 SLAELT
+862 SLAELVCKED
-868 SKDNSKDPALRD
+868 SKGPAQRD
-880 SAFSLRSSSL
+880 SALSLSSAGSL
-890 NGASNDNPQALSPSI
+890 LTGTSNNNPPAPSSPL
-905 CTQNNSHTALQLH
+905 CTQSDSHTALQLH
-918 HTTYSPSH
+918 HHTTYSSSH
-926 CTSYIEPKP
+926 CTSQYMEPKP
-935 FSSSIWKNF
+935 FSSSIWKNL
-944 NSQSPAVLIQSLHPE
+944 NSQSPAVLIQSLNPE
-959 LASDFTHD
+959 LPSDFTHD
-967 PLHYTM
+967 PLPYTM

-985 DDPEQ
+985 EDPEQ

-995 ENQKEE
+995 ENQEE
-1001 AGPLTW
+1001 EGGPLTW

-1022 PLGLCE
+1022 PLGLCGD
-1028 EYELHRGETDGAKAL
+1028 YELHRGESDGSEAL
-1043 SLCGELGRQR
+1043 SLCRELGRQR
-1053 ETQESLH
+1053 EAEESLH
-1060 SDIAVSPLVMRVG
+1060 SDTAVSPLTMGGG

-1088 EEAEQQGSAKGETSS
+1088 EEAEQQSSAKGESSS
-1103 DSSEEEEEEE
+1103 DSSDDEEEEE
-1113 EENDTSNYE
+1113 EENETTNYK
-1122 CDESGLEPGEVCA
+1122 CFESDLEPGEVCA

-1177 SLADEDEP
+1177 NLAEEEEQ
-1185 EMEVW
+1185 EMEAW
-1190 AKPLVYLWQSRK
+1190 AKPLVYLWQNRK

-1235 DKGEDNRPIIT
+1235 DKAEDNT
-1246 KDTSKPS
+1246 SVVAKDTSKAS
-1253 STKDCSTRPC
+1253 SPMEGTTRPC
-1263 RSLRRTKPL
+1263 RGLRRTKPL
-1272 IPEICFSFREQN
+1272 VPEICFSFREQN

-1295 EDGTSPL
+1295 EDGTSHL
-1302 LNCQG
+1302 LYCQG

-1312 HASCYGVAADGVSEQ
+1312 HASCYGVAADDVSEQ
-1327 WSCDRCT
+1327 WSCDRCM

-1342 SLCNLRGGAL
+1342 CLCNLRGGAL

-1367 ALPEARFNN
+1367 ALPEARFSD
-1376 EAKRGPID
+1376 EAKRSPID

-1390 QRYKLKCIYCRK
+1390 QRYKLK
-1402 RSAGR
+1402 
-1407 RQAGACIQCS
+1407 
-1417 CGRCPTSF
+1417 
-1425 HVTCAHAAGVIMEPD
+1425 
-1440 DWPYVVSITCH
+1440 
-1451 RHQSRSSSAQRA
+1451 QRA

-1485 SKVTQITSQTFYE
+1485 SKVTQITSQMFYE

-1523 GPPEVGGTVQVKW
+1523 GPPEVGEAVQVKW
-1536 PDGLFYGAK
+1536 PDGLFYNAK
-1545 YLGSNISYMYQV
+1545 YLGSNVSYMYQV

-1629 AKSTWEQ
+1629 AKSTWEP